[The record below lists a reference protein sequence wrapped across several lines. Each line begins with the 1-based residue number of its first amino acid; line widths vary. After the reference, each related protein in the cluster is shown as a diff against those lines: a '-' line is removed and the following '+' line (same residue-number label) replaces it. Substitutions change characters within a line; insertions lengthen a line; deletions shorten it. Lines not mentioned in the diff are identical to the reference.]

1 MGTGKKKC
9 IVFYESASFY
19 KLEARIPIQAV
30 KIILLGDVQKKKI
43 RYA

>member
-1 MGTGKKKC
+1 MKNWVPERK
-9 IVFYESASFY
+9 
-19 KLEARIPIQAV
+19 IQAD

>member
-1 MGTGKKKC
+1 MFCKM
-9 IVFYESASFY
+9 
-19 KLEARIPIQAV
+19 EARIPFQVV

>member
-1 MGTGKKKC
+1 MGTEQKKC
-9 IVFYESASFY
+9 IMFHESASFC